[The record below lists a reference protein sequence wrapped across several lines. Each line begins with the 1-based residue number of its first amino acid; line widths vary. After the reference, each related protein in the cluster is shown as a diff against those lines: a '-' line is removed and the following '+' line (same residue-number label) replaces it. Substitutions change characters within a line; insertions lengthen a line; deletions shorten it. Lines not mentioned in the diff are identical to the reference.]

1 MTGPRRVFHR
11 AAQPFTLLF
20 AGADVMSGCFSGAA
34 PV

>member
-11 AAQPFTLLF
+11 AARPFTLLF
-20 AGADVMSGCFSGAA
+20 AEADVMSGCFSGAA